1 MSLEVARCPICG
13 MDVPL
18 ESAPMGGRKTGIV
31 CPNCGTPFSYTDP
44 TVRLEPTKITL
55 LLDHYEITG
64 TIYVSPEFIRF
75 SDAWE
80 SLIAGERNFLPI
92 TDCEI
97 RRHDTERM
105 TRAEF
110 MEVQKSEIRGAV
122 PSTEPPAPH

>member
-1 MSLEVARCPICG
+1 
-13 MDVPL
+13 MDVPIDT
-18 ESAPMGGRKTGIV
+18 APIGGRKTGIV
-31 CPNCGTPFSYTDP
+31 CPNCGTPFSYIDP
-44 TVRLEPTKITL
+44 TVKLEPTLITL
-55 LLDHYEITG
+55 LLDHYEIAG

-80 SLIAGERNFLPI
+80 SLMDGERHFIPI

-97 RRHDTERM
+97 RRHDTERI

-122 PSTEPPAPH
+122 PSTEPRPNANA